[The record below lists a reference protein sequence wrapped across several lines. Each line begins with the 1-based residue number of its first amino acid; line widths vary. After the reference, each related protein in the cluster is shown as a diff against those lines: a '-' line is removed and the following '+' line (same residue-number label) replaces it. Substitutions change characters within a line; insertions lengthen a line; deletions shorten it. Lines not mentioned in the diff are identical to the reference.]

1 MIRRR
6 ALVAAGVLTPWAA
19 SSQGAWAQ
27 SPWKGYYATGM
38 KQRAVRFAAGD
49 GATLAGTL
57 LLPRWSELQRVPG
70 VVLIAGSGPTDRN
83 GNNPLVPERI
93 DLLKLLA
100 ERLAEA
106 GIASLRYDKRGVGE
120 STPRPTGSLA
130 EQERFFAWENVVG
143 DVTAAHGELLRHDEI
158 KSYATALLGH
168 SEGGLLA
175 LAAAPALGAATRGTR
190 KLHAL
195 VLAATPGR
203 PLADIVRAQIA
214 RNAPALLE
222 PAERTMAAILATG
235 EVPAGL
241 PRDQQVL
248 FPPYAGPFLQSV
260 LSFDP
265 AKALAGLDLA
275 CLLLQGAADRQ
286 VVPMGDVQPL
296 IDALGH
302 RGASGG
308 ASGEA
313 EVFPAVSHSL
323 KRVAGPTDPGFAGP
337 LAPAVGDKLVS
348 WLRPLLG
355 A

>member
-1 MIRRR
+1 MIGRR
-6 ALVAAGVLTPWAA
+6 ALVAAGVLTPLAA
-19 SSQGAWAQ
+19 YSQRTWAQ
-27 SPWKGYYATGM
+27 SPWKGYYSTGM
-38 KQRAVRFAAGD
+38 QQRTVRFAGGD

-57 LLPRWSELQRVPG
+57 LLPRWSELQKVPG

-83 GNNPLVPERI
+83 GNNPIAPERI
-93 DLLKLLA
+93 DLLKLIA

-106 GIASLRYDKRGVGE
+106 GIASLRYDKRGVGA
-120 STPRPTGSLA
+120 STPRPTGTLE
-130 EQERFFAWENVVG
+130 EQERFFAWDNSVS
-143 DVTAAHGELLRHDEI
+143 DVSAAHGELLKHDEI

-175 LAAAPALGAATRGTR
+175 LAAARELSAPARGMR
-190 KLHAL
+190 RLHGL
-195 VLAATPGR
+195 VLAATPGL

-214 RNAPALLE
+214 RSAPSLLE
-222 PAERTMAAILATG
+222 PTERTMAAIMATG
-235 EVPAGL
+235 HVPTGL
-241 PRDQQVL
+241 PREQQTL
-248 FPPYAGPFLQSV
+248 FPRYAGPFLQSV

-265 AKALAGLDLA
+265 AQALSGLGLA

-296 IDALGH
+296 IDALG
-302 RGASGG
+302 RRG

-313 EVFPAVSHSL
+313 VIFPAVSHNL
-323 KRVAGPTDPGFAGP
+323 KLVSGPGDPGFAGP